1 MSSIIVATLA
11 VAVIGMLIGILL
23 VTVDKKFKVEVDEKQ
38 VAIRECLPG
47 NNCGGCG
54 YAGCDA
60 LASAIANQE
69 APVNAC
75 PVGGDPCPQKRSAVC
90 SVFRWKKQKKS
101 PLMSNAPAT
110 AKMQQPDA
118 VTSAST
124 TALPLPAA
132 GLSPWTCD
140 YGCIGFGTCASAC
153 PFGAITVN
161 QGVASVD
168 RSKCKACGKCVAAC
182 PRHLIE
188 LVPESAVYAVRCSS
202 HDRGAAVKKVCKA
215 GCLACKLCEKQCE
228 SGAITVENN
237 VAHIDYEKCTKC
249 GKCAEKC
256 PAGVIRKKDVS

>member
-1 MSSIIVATLA
+1 MSSIIIATLA
-11 VAVIGMLIGILL
+11 VAILGLLIGILL
-23 VTVDKKFKVEVDEKQ
+23 VHSSHKKFKVEVDEKQ

-60 LASAIANQE
+60 LALCHRQSGSTCQRLSGRGRSGRRKNQPPARSSDGKDRKVTAFVKCSGDCENAAARCRYVGIHDCASA
-69 APVNAC
+69 
-75 PVGGDPCPQKRSAVC
+75 
-90 SVFRWKKQKKS
+90 
-101 PLMSNAPAT
+101 
-110 AKMQQPDA
+110 
-118 VTSAST
+118 ASS
-124 TALPLPAA
+124 

-153 PFGAITVN
+153 PFGAITVD
-161 QGVASVD
+161 QGVARVD

-188 LVPESAVYAVRCSS
+188 LDPESATYAVRCSS

-237 VAHIDYEKCTKC
+237 VAHIDYEKCTNC

-256 PAGVIRKKDVS
+256 PAGIIKKRNV

>member
-75 PVGGDPCPQKRSAVC
+75 PVGGDPVAEKISRLLGLQMEKTEKVAAYVKCSGDCENAAARCRYVGIHDCASA
-90 SVFRWKKQKKS
+90 
-101 PLMSNAPAT
+101 
-110 AKMQQPDA
+110 
-118 VTSAST
+118 ASS
-124 TALPLPAA
+124 

-215 GCLACKLCEKQCE
+215 GCLACKLCENSANPAQSPLK
-228 SGAITVENN
+228 ITWLISIMRNVQNVENVRRN
-237 VAHIDYEKCTKC
+237 ARRVLSE
-249 GKCAEKC
+249 
-256 PAGVIRKKDVS
+256 RKM

>member
-75 PVGGDPCPQKRSAVC
+75 PVGGDPGRRKDQPSARP
-90 SVFRWKKQKKS
+90 SDGKNRKS
-101 PLMSNAPAT
+101 RRLCQMLRAT

-132 GLSPWTCD
+132 GFPRGPATMAVSALAPVLPLVRSVQLPSIRVLQAWT
-140 YGCIGFGTCASAC
+140 
-153 PFGAITVN
+153 
-161 QGVASVD
+161 
-168 RSKCKACGKCVAAC
+168 
-182 PRHLIE
+182 
-188 LVPESAVYAVRCSS
+188 VPNARP
-202 HDRGAAVKKVCKA
+202 
-215 GCLACKLCEKQCE
+215 
-228 SGAITVENN
+228 VEN
-237 VAHIDYEKCTKC
+237 VLLPVRGT
-249 GKCAEKC
+249 
-256 PAGVIRKKDVS
+256 

>member
-75 PVGGDPCPQKRSAVC
+75 PAVILSQKRSAVC
-90 SVFRWKKQKKS
+90 SAFRWKKQKKS

-132 GLSPWTCD
+132 GFPRGPATMAVSALAPVLPLVRSVQLPSIRVLQAWT
-140 YGCIGFGTCASAC
+140 
-153 PFGAITVN
+153 
-161 QGVASVD
+161 
-168 RSKCKACGKCVAAC
+168 
-182 PRHLIE
+182 
-188 LVPESAVYAVRCSS
+188 VPNARP
-202 HDRGAAVKKVCKA
+202 
-215 GCLACKLCEKQCE
+215 
-228 SGAITVENN
+228 VEN
-237 VAHIDYEKCTKC
+237 VLLPVRGT
-249 GKCAEKC
+249 
-256 PAGVIRKKDVS
+256 